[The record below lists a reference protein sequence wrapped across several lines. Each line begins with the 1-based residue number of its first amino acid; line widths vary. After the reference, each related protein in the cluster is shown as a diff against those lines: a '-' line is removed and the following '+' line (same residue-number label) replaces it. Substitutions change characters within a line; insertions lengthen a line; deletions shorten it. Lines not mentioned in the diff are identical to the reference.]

1 MKPAIYALSLAIC
14 LGLGSGPAR
23 AQEPLYFVLSTDSSS
38 SILLRHEV
46 GTDRFDT
53 VATIGRLIGA
63 LASDSNGRLLAA
75 TNEEPFAS
83 ILTLDP
89 LTGTILD
96 EMPTDVQIL
105 RTRGFSALTVA
116 FFERPDGAYVL
127 VVRWSGPLNV
137 HFTRIFA
144 VDPTHG
150 TIIQQADF
158 DPVHFSAFGHDA
170 ESLFTF
176 DKNLLIRLDLDKP
189 SAYLY
194 EEHEP
199 VDGLLGY
206 SLNGAARDERGRT
219 VMLRGLGDNSFQLF
233 AVDTIAL
240 TAEPLGPRHETRAK
254 GPAFGPPISEQ
265 PIPTLGSRGLL
276 ALATTISLFALF
288 ILRTRRRTRTT
299 G

>member
-1 MKPAIYALSLAIC
+1 MKPAIYALGLATC
-14 LGLGSGPAR
+14 LGLVSGPAR
-23 AQEPLYFVLSTDSSS
+23 AQEPLYFVERTVSSS
-38 SILLRHEV
+38 TILLRHEV

-53 VATIGRLIGA
+53 VATIGRSIGA

-75 TNEEPFAS
+75 TSGEPFAS

-96 EMPTDVQIL
+96 EMLTDVPLMTSGSLYSCTI
-105 RTRGFSALTVA
+105 A

-127 VVRWSGPLNV
+127 VVRRSGIPNI
-137 HFTRIFA
+137 HFTQIYA

-150 TIIQQADF
+150 TTIQQSDEESGF
-158 DPVHFSAFGHDA
+158 FSAFGQDA
-170 ESLFTF
+170 RGLFTF
-176 DKNLLIRLDLDKP
+176 DHNFLVRLDLDDP
-189 SAYLY
+189 GPYIS
-194 EEHEP
+194 EEVE
-199 VDGLLGY
+199 GLLGY

-219 VMLRGLGDNSFQLF
+219 VMLRSLGDSSFQLF

-240 TAEPLGPRHETRAK
+240 TAEALGPRHETSAY
-254 GPAFGPPISEQ
+254 GPAFGPPISEL

-276 ALATTISLFALF
+276 ALATAISLFALF
-288 ILRTRRRTRTT
+288 ILRTRRRTRTI